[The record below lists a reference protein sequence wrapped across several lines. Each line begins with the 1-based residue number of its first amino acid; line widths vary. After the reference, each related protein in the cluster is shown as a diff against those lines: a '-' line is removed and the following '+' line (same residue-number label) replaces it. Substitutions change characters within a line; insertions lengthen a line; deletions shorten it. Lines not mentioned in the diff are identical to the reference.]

1 MGSDQTKEI
10 VKGIVVPHAGYRYS
24 GYVAGAVFSRIVIP
38 RRVLLLCPNHTGLG
52 ESLSIMSQGEWD
64 IPFGTVRIDTELA
77 EKLICQI
84 LWGYFFSEKPKKFAL
99 IIKLL
104 LYFNIYFSAFT
115 FVAE

>member
-1 MGSDQTKEI
+1 MMLRKSAVAGSFYPSDPEILLKDIKKYLGSDQTKEI

-77 EKLICQI
+77 EKLI
-84 LWGYFFSEKPKKFAL
+84 
-99 IIKLL
+99 
-104 LYFNIYFSAFT
+104 
-115 FVAE
+115 